1 MCVQAD
7 ILCGLGVFARM
18 SVLTVCMSNFD
29 VVACKLN
36 VNIQSI

>member
-18 SVLTVCMSNFD
+18 SVLTVCMSNLTLSHVD
-29 VVACKLN
+29 
-36 VNIQSI
+36 